1 MKKLLAVLVL
11 VYLIPQG
18 GFAMTVQLP
27 KPQINKSVYLDQA
40 IQQRRSVRQFK
51 DKELTLEQISQL
63 LWAADGI
70 TSADGSLRS
79 APSGGALY
87 PLDLYVVKPDGVWQ
101 YLVADHALKLIIQK
115 DLRYKLAKAALG
127 QSSVADAPLDIVI
140 VAEYS
145 RITGTYGKRG
155 IRYAHI
161 EAGHIAQNLLL
172 EATALGL
179 AGVPAGAF
187 SDREV
192 SKVLDLARDQDPLY
206 IVPIGYQVR

>member
-1 MKKLLAVLVL
+1 MKNLLAVLIL

-70 TSADGSLRS
+70 TSADERSRS
-79 APSGGALY
+79 APSGGAIY
-87 PLDLYVVKPDGVWQ
+87 PLDLYVVKSDGVWQ
-101 YLVADHALKLIIQK
+101 YLVADHSLKLLIQK
-115 DLRYKLAKAALG
+115 DLRGKLAQAALG
-127 QSSVADAPLDIVI
+127 QNSVADAPLDIVI

-145 RITGTYGKRG
+145 RITSRYGKRG
-155 IRYAHI
+155 IRYAHM

-179 AGVPAGAF
+179 AGVPVGAF
-187 SDREV
+187 SDSDI
-192 SKVLDLARDQDPLY
+192 SKVLDLAHDQDPLY
-206 IVPIGYQVR
+206 IIPLGYK